1 MTNPKKSL
9 ALHLSIAIFLYV
21 VFASFDIYFTLKG
34 LGGDISLEGNPA
46 IRYMMVNFGILEG
59 LLLEKILVLF
69 AASFIA
75 VVCFRGID
83 QEADWVYYLA
93 LTRLT
98 KNWLKRKKRYWIS
111 FLPLYL
117 VALSQGIAAGMWVYI
132 LVQ

>member
-1 MTNPKKSL
+1 MTAPQKKL
-9 ALHLSIAIFLYV
+9 ALHLGVAILIYV
-21 VFASFDIYFTLKG
+21 VFASLDIYFTLKG

-46 IRYMMVNFGILEG
+46 IRYMMVNFGISEG
-59 LLLEKILVLF
+59 LVLEKTLVLF

-98 KNWLKRKKRYWIS
+98 KNWLKRKKRHRIA
-111 FLPLYL
+111 FLPLYF
-117 VALSQGIAAGMWVYI
+117 VALSQGIAAAAWYI
-132 LVQ
+132 IL

>member
-9 ALHLSIAIFLYV
+9 ALHLSIAILLYV

-34 LGGDISLEGNPA
+34 LGGDISLEGNPT
-46 IRYMMVNFGILEG
+46 IRYMMVNFGIAEG
-59 LLLEKILVLF
+59 LLLQKTIVLLI
-69 AASFIA
+69 AAFIA
-75 VVCFRGID
+75 IVCFRGID
-83 QEADWVYYLA
+83 KEADWVYYLA

-117 VALSQGIAAGMWVYI
+117 VALSQGIAAGIWVYI